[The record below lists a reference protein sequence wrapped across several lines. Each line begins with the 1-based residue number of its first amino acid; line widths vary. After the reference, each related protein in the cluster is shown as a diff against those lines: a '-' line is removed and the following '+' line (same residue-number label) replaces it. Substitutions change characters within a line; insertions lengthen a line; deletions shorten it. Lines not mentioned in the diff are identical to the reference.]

1 MDQHKLSQLTRSVSF
16 AGSTFM
22 LPKQALQTSFYAL
35 GSPEEVDIIDP
46 FAMSN
51 TPSPSGG
58 LLFHSPFAQE
68 PF

>member
-1 MDQHKLSQLTRSVSF
+1 
-16 AGSTFM
+16 M
-22 LPKQALQTSFYAL
+22 LPKQALQNSFYAL

-51 TPSPSGG
+51 TPSPSGNF
-58 LLFHSPFAQE
+58 LFHCPFAQE